1 MEKYGFVYI
10 WYDRKHKRYYIG
22 CHWGKVEDSY
32 ICSSNWMR
40 DAYRRRPLDFKRKIL
55 KSNIQTLKEMFDEEA
70 KVLARIKKEELGK
83 KYYNLHNVNK
93 NHWSTNETSKLS
105 VGQKISASPFR
116 NKRISEA
123 NKGRFVSEETKQKLR
138 KANKKQFEDQQQI
151 NLRKKK
157 SKDLWSDPEYIEKQN
172 KARSKVGFYKG
183 NTKPHSEKTKQ
194 HLRNIKLGVQ
204 VHNEESKKR
213 ISEFF
218 SNLIWITNGKDNK
231 RINRLESIPDGYRQ
245 GRTRKT

>member
-1 MEKYGFVYI
+1 MEKYGFIYI
-10 WYDRKHKRYYIG
+10 WFDRKHKRYYLG
-22 CHWGKVEDSY
+22 RHWGYENDCY
-32 ICSSNWMR
+32 ICSSTNMR
-40 DAYRRRPLDFKRKIL
+40 NNYNNRPSDFKRRVIKRIYTNMDDL
-55 KSNIQTLKEMFDEEA
+55 VIEEQRWLDMITP
-70 KVLARIKKEELGK
+70 VECNS
-83 KYYNLHNVNK
+83 KYYNKSLSS
-93 NHWSTNETSKLS
+93 STPSTRGYKHSTETR
-105 VGQKISASPFR
+105 QKIAA
-116 NKRISEA
+116 A
-123 NKGRFVSEETKQKLR
+123 NKGKFVSEETKQKLR